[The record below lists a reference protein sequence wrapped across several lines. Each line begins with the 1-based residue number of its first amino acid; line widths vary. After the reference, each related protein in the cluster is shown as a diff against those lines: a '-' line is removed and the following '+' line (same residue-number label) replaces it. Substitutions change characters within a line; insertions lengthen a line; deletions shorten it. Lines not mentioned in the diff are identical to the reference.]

1 MKQDQDGNKKPS
13 CEPGS
18 RSENT
23 ETPYTSLPSYKKAA
37 QLLALLRE
45 HVRRLL
51 ALLGLQGA

>member
-1 MKQDQDGNKKPS
+1 MRQGQDGSKKPG
-13 CEPGS
+13 CEPGF

-23 ETPYTSLPSYKKAA
+23 KTPYTSLPSYKKVA

-51 ALLGLQGA
+51 ALLQLQGV